1 MKKLKR
7 AVLMAVLVVA
17 VAALA
22 VPLVG
27 LNARAAG
34 SAADS
39 KALLASKSNA
49 TAAIRATSSQQNVA
63 IADNPARL
71 ETAISGQ
78 VSVETQATLGIT
90 RSQDR
95 NASARIAQALKNSK
109 GKGGDF
115 TVQSGEPNILDARS
129 ALSTALLINI
139 GGRDNQFSEVDLI
152 ADWDGREDCTA
163 DREQKVDDFSFSEP
177 EIDISLTRTAISEH
191 TVANGFNNNVY
202 YYGDSVGNLWI
213 GTDTNPGQPSP
224 TGTGVGGTP
233 TGTGVQADAVTQVNI
248 VALVNTGAS
257 GGVTLIAPGGAAV
270 GGTAVSGDCLDD
282 QVAVTGIAVNPVA
295 DLGDFGAA
303 LCGVTGEVVYVS
315 V

>member
-1 MKKLKR
+1 MMKIKR

-49 TAAIRATSSQQNVA
+49 AAAVKASASQQNVA
-63 IADNPARL
+63 VVDTPAQQEVSMAGQISA
-71 ETAISGQ
+71 ETAN
-78 VSVETQATLGIT
+78 ALGVR

-129 ALSTALLINI
+129 ALSAALLTNI
-139 GGRDNQFSEVDLI
+139 GGRDNQFSEVALV
-152 ADWDGREDCTA
+152 ADWDGREDCAA

-191 TVANGFNNNVY
+191 TVANGF
-202 YYGDSVGNLWI
+202 
-213 GTDTNPGQPSP
+213 
-224 TGTGVGGTP
+224 
-233 TGTGVQADAVTQVNI
+233 
-248 VALVNTGAS
+248 
-257 GGVTLIAPGGAAV
+257 
-270 GGTAVSGDCLDD
+270 
-282 QVAVTGIAVNPVA
+282 
-295 DLGDFGAA
+295 
-303 LCGVTGEVVYVS
+303 
-315 V
+315 